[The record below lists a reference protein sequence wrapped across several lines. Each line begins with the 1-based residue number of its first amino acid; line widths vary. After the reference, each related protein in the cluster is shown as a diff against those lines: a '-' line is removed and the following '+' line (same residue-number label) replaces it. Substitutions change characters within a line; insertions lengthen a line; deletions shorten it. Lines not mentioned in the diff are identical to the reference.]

1 MKIKNTN
8 FIFFLLCILIFH
20 KCDSLDKKE
29 KNMVLKLGEST
40 CEMEE
45 CSVIGGECLQG
56 NRCTCKK
63 CYSTLFNKETQH
75 QIFCNYSQSS
85 SIIAGVLEFLF
96 PIGIGHFYTG
106 RISFG
111 IYKML
116 IGYIMFFGIYVIVIY
131 YFIYKRTSESELR
144 QPLNGGYQRLT
155 VTLGEDAE
163 KIKRIVLVSQLI
175 FVLFHLFDIYNL
187 LSGIHMDGNNMP
199 LC

>member
-8 FIFFLLCILIFH
+8 FLFFLLCILIFH
-20 KCDSLDKKE
+20 KSYSLEKKE
-29 KNMVLKLGEST
+29 TNIVIKFGKLT
-40 CEMEE
+40 CEIDE
-45 CSVIGGECLQG
+45 CSFIGGECLQG
-56 NRCTCKK
+56 KRCICKK

-75 QIFCNYSQSS
+75 QLLCNYSQSS
-85 SIIAGVLEFLF
+85 SLIAGILEFLF
-96 PIGIGHFYTG
+96 PIGIGHFYIG
-106 RISFG
+106 RISIG

-144 QPLNGGYQRLT
+144 QPLDGGYQRLT

-163 KIKRIVLVSQLI
+163 KIKKVVLVSQLI
-175 FVLFHLFDIYNL
+175 FVLFHLIDVYYLF
-187 LSGIHMDGNNMP
+187 SGIYMDGNNMP